1 MKRQRS
7 PVPSTSRGTGKKSKK
22 VSDHEESDHDLQTS
36 NRANKLKLNTKKDD
50 SRGIITN
57 KRLED
62 LATGVTRR
70 FLGEIVF
77 HDVIGNLNKNN
88 PELNK
93 TRSRAHPLVCDL
105 NKSTY
110 GHLRIEN
117 TKSEGPI
124 FIGFPWGPT
133 INVSKICNLLTNWKW
148 ELITP
153 KFMTNLMAVR
163 VFLPANLELTREYGK
178 LSTRLQDFLK
188 DMERHDETRYLHQCY
203 HIECLALSFG
213 IASDECCGI
222 ACDVLPFTTFC
233 YYKTSMLPTKND
245 MNNHISYGTRLTEDL
260 QVELVDWMRLRLNLA
275 IMAPIKYVL
284 EENSPLRSINIQAG
298 IDRKTFKK
306 CQLMRHYT
314 CNLAISRNGNFH
326 QENTQILKQ
335 FNNSFEFG
343 SELVL
348 EKYLRNVRGQ
358 HDAFREDQRLI
369 STKTIYELIS
379 LLDGIAAKY
388 WYPQGNDDEILA
400 IVRTGNRKRLST
412 IHNGRLNCDKCNQ
425 QFGDFTGLIKHY
437 STREYVLS
445 KKFQCPLCTRSR
457 CLRQELIDHLERTHG
472 ANYINGKLFR
482 TQEPKKMIVAKYD
495 IDELVEIPVHLAICG
510 YDEKHVKI
518 VKKET
523 TSSAEVAG
531 LVTEMNNYT
540 NVLTND
546 SSDSD
551 SVDSESES
559 EPENEPR
566 ANVLSPETPS
576 IEGERED
583 TNTKSRDE
591 PVVGDGDREQKREE
605 EDNTNDQEGGN
616 DDIEME
622 IHLGEFSLDG
632 CYPSP
637 PSSTAVS
644 LSPDPAPKKD
654 DQPMERKLLKTLLL
668 INSLEG
674 DLSSEH
680 NYIATNYVNKL
691 HHIREGVNDVIEELL
706 VQKANDNGNSP
717 ANNATVL
724 LNTSDESPHHRI
736 T

>member
-1 MKRQRS
+1 
-7 PVPSTSRGTGKKSKK
+7 
-22 VSDHEESDHDLQTS
+22 
-36 NRANKLKLNTKKDD
+36 
-50 SRGIITN
+50 
-57 KRLED
+57 
-62 LATGVTRR
+62 
-70 FLGEIVF
+70 
-77 HDVIGNLNKNN
+77 
-88 PELNK
+88 
-93 TRSRAHPLVCDL
+93 
-105 NKSTY
+105 
-110 GHLRIEN
+110 
-117 TKSEGPI
+117 
-124 FIGFPWGPT
+124 
-133 INVSKICNLLTNWKW
+133 
-148 ELITP
+148 
-153 KFMTNLMAVR
+153 MTNLMAVR
-163 VFLPANLELTREYGK
+163 VFLSANLELTREYGK
-178 LSTRLQDFLK
+178 LSARLKDFLK
-188 DMERHDETRYLHQCY
+188 DMERHDETQYLHQCY

-222 ACDVLPFTTFC
+222 ACDILPFTTFC
-233 YYKTSMLPTKND
+233 YYKTRMLPTKND

-260 QVELVDWMRLRLNLA
+260 QIELVDWMRLRLNLA
-275 IMAPIKYVL
+275 LMAPIKYVL

-326 QENTQILKQ
+326 QENSQILKQ
-335 FNNSFEFG
+335 FKNSFKFG
-343 SELVL
+343 NELVL
-348 EKYLRNVRGQ
+348 EKYLRNVRGH

-369 STKTIYELIS
+369 STKTIYELVS

-388 WYPQGNDDEILA
+388 WYPQGNDEEILA
-400 IVRTGNRKRLST
+400 IVRTGNKKRLST
-412 IHNGRLNCDKCNQ
+412 IHDGRLNCDKCNQ
-425 QFGDFTGLIKHY
+425 QFGDFTALIKHF

-457 CLRQELIDHLERTHG
+457 CLQQELNEHLERTHG

-482 TQEPKKMIVAKYD
+482 TQEPKKIIVAKYD

-523 TSSAEVAG
+523 TSSAEVTG

-540 NVLTND
+540 TVLTND
-546 SSDSD
+546 SSDSSD
-551 SVDSESES
+551 SDSESES
-559 EPENEPR
+559 ETEPKTKDQSSK
-566 ANVLSPETPS
+566 APSVDDPLFINV
-576 IEGERED
+576 GDVRED
-583 TNTKSRDE
+583 TNTNSREE
-591 PVVGDGDREQKREE
+591 PVVSDGDQERREKENMS
-605 EDNTNDQEGGN
+605 DHEGVD

-644 LSPDPAPKKD
+644 LSPDPAPEKE

-691 HHIREGVNDVIEELL
+691 HHIREGVNEVVEELL
-706 VQKANDNGNSP
+706 VQKANEEGNGP
-717 ANNATVL
+717 TNNATVL
-724 LNTSDESPHHRI
+724 LNTSDESPSHK
-736 T
+736 TT